1 MKFLQLDFFSKNPI
15 HPNSLISNFTNTFSR
30 TNPESVPSTA
40 QNFFLCGNHTKF
52 LIKDFPAGIYLLK
65 VNNRNIRTRCE
76 ICSKLTIKTPERS
89 FWCLY
94 C

>member
-1 MKFLQLDFFSKNPI
+1 MPRIKRGKSQKN
-15 HPNSLISNFTNTFSR
+15 N
-30 TNPESVPSTA
+30 
-40 QNFFLCGNHTKF
+40 GNDGVEF
-52 LIKDFPAGIYLLK
+52 CSELNNQAVSEDANPAGIYLLK
-65 VNNRNIRTRCE
+65 VNNRNTRTRCE